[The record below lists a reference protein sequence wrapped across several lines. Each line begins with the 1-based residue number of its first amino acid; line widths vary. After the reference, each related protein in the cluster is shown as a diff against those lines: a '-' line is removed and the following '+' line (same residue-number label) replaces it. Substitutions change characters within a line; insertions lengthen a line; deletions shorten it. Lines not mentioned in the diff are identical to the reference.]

1 MNFLILCHSTCS
13 YLILPNELQ
22 LPLSKRLEEIL
33 SDNLIA
39 TMSGHLQQF
48 LIAPIFLPM
57 LQTKK
62 AIYLKVIVKV
72 SIM

>member
-39 TMSGHLQQF
+39 TMSDHLQQF
-48 LIAPIFLPM
+48 LIAPIFLPK

-72 SIM
+72 SII